1 MARRGCACDNR
12 PVTPH
17 VGWRPLEVPDP
28 AQGATIPVHVLYPTA
43 TPSSPVTF
51 GPYSVE
57 LARDAAIAGAGLPV
71 VAISH
76 GQTGTPWSH
85 RGLAAHL
92 ARAGFAVV
100 LVEHPGDSRRDPGLA
115 GTAAN
120 LANRPRHVRLAL
132 DAAFADAAIGPTLAP
147 GRAAVIGHSIGG
159 YTALACAGGHPVA
172 LPNQAADGVARP
184 VPVEPD
190 PRVVAAALLAPALP
204 WLMAPGALADVH
216 ARVYARAGAL
226 DELAPPYVIERIL
239 GGLPSTTPRDYQVVP
254 GCGHFGFQSPF
265 PPALAQPGFAPAHD
279 PPGFDRVAYQAQL
292 AGELTAFLAAAL
304 AG

>member
-1 MARRGCACDNR
+1 M
-12 PVTPH
+12 TPH

-28 AQGATIPVHVLYPTA
+28 AQGATIPVHVLYPTS
-43 TPSSPVTF
+43 TPSTTVAF
-51 GPYSVE
+51 GPYALE
-57 LARDAAIAGAGLPV
+57 LARDAAVAGAGLPV

-100 LVEHPGDSRRDPGLA
+100 LVEHPGDTRRDPGLA

-132 DAAFADAAIGPTLAP
+132 DAVFADAAVGPSLAP
-147 GRAAVIGHSIGG
+147 GKAAVIGHSIGG
-159 YTALACAGGHPVA
+159 YTALACAGGRPMA

-190 PRVVAAALLAPALP
+190 PRIAAVALLAPALP
-204 WLMAPGALADVH
+204 WLMAPGALTDVH

-226 DELAPPYVIERIL
+226 DELAPPYVIERIVR
-239 GGLPSTTPRDYQVVP
+239 GLPASAPLDYQVVP

-265 PPALAQPGFAPAHD
+265 PPALAQQPGFAPAHD
-279 PPGFDRVAYQAQL
+279 PPGFDRVAYQAEL
-292 AGELTAFLAAAL
+292 ATELTAFLAAAL
-304 AG
+304 AA